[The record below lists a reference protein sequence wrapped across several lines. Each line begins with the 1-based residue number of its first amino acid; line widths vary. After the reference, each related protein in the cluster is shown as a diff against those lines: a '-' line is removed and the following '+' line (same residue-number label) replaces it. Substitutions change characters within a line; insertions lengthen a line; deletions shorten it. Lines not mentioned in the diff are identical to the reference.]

1 MQQRVHLS
9 SDASSGC
16 WCLLLTCS
24 PAISLYAGRRA
35 SATAGALF
43 AFVRAWR
50 GRSNHARQKARQT
63 TQARRKRRPLR
74 SRHGRTGDQK
84 KRTAETA
91 PARSQAARW
100 GQNPADARR
109 AAHRASKRPKAGK
122 NTPQKKHPAKRQIQS
137 PQKDRQTPQQKPRRR
152 IPRPNPPNPKAKL
165 SASTR
170 STTSSF
176 PATWIPARSSRA
188 SAGGSQTTPWRRS
201 RWICSKAQRAR
212 SESGRP
218 QTSPPAGQNG
228 RQNAPQPQ
236 GGGNGQPRQQSARNG
251 SQSAQRKRQEKS
263 RAQLFLSENA
273 KIKKYEKISQKL
285 LTKPPARCIMYVQ
298 STPKVHTRR

>member
-1 MQQRVHLS
+1 MQQRVYLS

-35 SATAGALF
+35 SAIAGALF
-43 AFVRAWR
+43 AFVRAWG

-63 TQARRKRRPLR
+63 SQARRKRRPLR
-74 SRHGRTGDQK
+74 SRHGRTGTQK

-100 GQNPADARR
+100 GQNPADAHS
-109 AAHRASKRPKAGK
+109 AAHRASKQPKAGK

-137 PQKDRQTPQQKPRRR
+137 PQRDKQTPQQKPRSR
-152 IPRPNPPNPKAKL
+152 IPQLSLLNLKAKF

-176 PATWIPARSSRA
+176 PATWIPARSSRV

-201 RWICSKAQRAR
+201 RWICSKAQRVR

-218 QTSPPAGQNG
+218 QTPPPAGQNG

-251 SQSAQRKRQEKS
+251 SQSAQRKRQEKNTCAAFPS
-263 RAQLFLSENA
+263 GKCKNQ
-273 KIKKYEKISQKL
+273 KI
-285 LTKPPARCIMYVQ
+285 
-298 STPKVHTRR
+298 

>member
-63 TQARRKRRPLR
+63 SQARRKRRPLR

-122 NTPQKKHPAKRQIQS
+122 NTPQKKHPAKWQIQS
-137 PQKDRQTPQQKPRRR
+137 PQRDRRR
-152 IPRPNPPNPKAKL
+152 GRNRGAGSRGRTHRTRRRSSQPRLDRRPRPSRRRGSRRGAAEPALEDHRRRPGAALDGSAPKL
-165 SASTR
+165 SEPDQSPDALR
-170 STTSSF
+170 R
-176 PATWIPARSSRA
+176 PLLLARMAAR
-188 SAGGSQTTPWRRS
+188 TRRS
-201 RWICSKAQRAR
+201 RKVEETDSRGSKAPETAHRAPRGSAKKNHVR
-212 SESGRP
+212 SFSF
-218 QTSPPAGQNG
+218 
-228 RQNAPQPQ
+228 
-236 GGGNGQPRQQSARNG
+236 
-251 SQSAQRKRQEKS
+251 RKMQKS
-263 RAQLFLSENA
+263 KNM
-273 KIKKYEKISQKL
+273 KKF
-285 LTKPPARCIMYVQ
+285 
-298 STPKVHTRR
+298 RRSY

>member
-1 MQQRVHLS
+1 M
-9 SDASSGC
+9 
-16 WCLLLTCS
+16 T
-24 PAISLYAGRRA
+24 
-35 SATAGALF
+35 
-43 AFVRAWR
+43 
-50 GRSNHARQKARQT
+50 
-63 TQARRKRRPLR
+63 
-74 SRHGRTGDQK
+74 
-84 KRTAETA
+84 
-91 PARSQAARW
+91 
-100 GQNPADARR
+100 
-109 AAHRASKRPKAGK
+109 HRASKRPKAGK

-137 PQKDRQTPQQKPRRR
+137 PQRDRPTPQQKPRRR
-152 IPRPNPPNPKAKL
+152 IPQSNRPNLKAKL

-188 SAGGSQTTPWRRS
+188 SAGGSQTTPWRHS
-201 RWICSKAQRAR
+201 RWICSKAQRVR

-218 QTSPPAGQNG
+218 QTPPPAGQNG

-236 GGGNGQPRQQSARNG
+236 GGGNDSRGSKAPETARRAPRGSA
-251 SQSAQRKRQEKS
+251 KKKT
-263 RAQLFLSENA
+263 RAQLFLPENA

>member
-24 PAISLYAGRRA
+24 PAISLCAGRRA
-35 SATAGALF
+35 SAIAGALF
-43 AFVRAWR
+43 AFVRAWG

-63 TQARRKRRPLR
+63 SQARRKRRPLR
-74 SRHGRTGDQK
+74 SRHGRTGNQK

-100 GQNPADARR
+100 GQNPADAHSV
-109 AAHRASKRPKAGK
+109 AHRASKRPKAGK

-137 PQKDRQTPQQKPRRR
+137 PQRGRPTPRQKPRRR
-152 IPRPNPPNPKAKL
+152 IPQLSLLNLKAKL

-170 STTSSF
+170 LTTSSF
-176 PATWIPARSSRA
+176 TATWIPARSSRA
-188 SAGGSQTTPWRRS
+188 SAGGSQTTPWSHS
-201 RWICSKAQRAR
+201 RWTCSKAQRVR
-212 SESGRP
+212 SEFGRP
-218 QTSPPAGQNG
+218 QTPPPTGQNG

-251 SQSAQRKRQEKS
+251 SQSSQRKRQEEPHGRSFSSRKMQKS
-263 RAQLFLSENA
+263 KNM
-273 KIKKYEKISQKL
+273 KKL
-285 LTKPPARCIMYVQ
+285 
-298 STPKVHTRR
+298 RRSY

>member
-35 SATAGALF
+35 SAIAGALF
-43 AFVRAWR
+43 AFVRAWG

-63 TQARRKRRPLR
+63 SQARRKRRPLR
-74 SRHGRTGDQK
+74 SRHGRTGNQK
-84 KRTAETA
+84 KRTAETT

-100 GQNPADARR
+100 GQNPADAHS

-137 PQKDRQTPQQKPRRR
+137 PQRDRQTPQQKPRRR
-152 IPRPNPPNPKAKL
+152 IPQLSLLNLKAKL

-176 PATWIPARSSRA
+176 PATWIPARSSRT
-188 SAGGSQTTPWRRS
+188 SAGGSRTTPWRRS
-201 RWICSKAQRAR
+201 RWICYKTQRVQSPDALRRPFLRARMAARTRRSRKVEGTDSRGSKAQKMAHRAPRGSAKKKHVR
-212 SESGRP
+212 SFFF
-218 QTSPPAGQNG
+218 
-228 RQNAPQPQ
+228 
-236 GGGNGQPRQQSARNG
+236 
-251 SQSAQRKRQEKS
+251 RKMQKS
-263 RAQLFLSENA
+263 KNM
-273 KIKKYEKISQKL
+273 KKF
-285 LTKPPARCIMYVQ
+285 
-298 STPKVHTRR
+298 RRSY

>member
-35 SATAGALF
+35 SAIAGALF
-43 AFVRAWR
+43 AFVRAWG

-63 TQARRKRRPLR
+63 SQARRKRRPLR
-74 SRHGRTGDQK
+74 SRHGRTGNQK
-84 KRTAETA
+84 KRTAETT

-100 GQNPADARR
+100 GQNPADAHS

-137 PQKDRQTPQQKPRRR
+137 PQRDRQTPQQKPRRR
-152 IPRPNPPNPKAKL
+152 IPQLSLLNLKAKL

-188 SAGGSQTTPWRRS
+188 SAGGSQTTPWRHS
-201 RWICSKAQRAR
+201 RWIRSKAQRVR

-218 QTSPPAGQNG
+218 QTPPSCGPEWPPERAT
-228 RQNAPQPQ
+228 A
-236 GGGNGQPRQQSARNG
+236 ARW
-251 SQSAQRKRQEKS
+251 RKRTAEAAKRQKRLAERPEEAPKKHVRSFSFRKMQKS
-263 RAQLFLSENA
+263 KNMKKFLRS
-273 KIKKYEKISQKL
+273 Y
-285 LTKPPARCIMYVQ
+285 
-298 STPKVHTRR
+298 

>member
-1 MQQRVHLS
+1 M
-9 SDASSGC
+9 A
-16 WCLLLTCS
+16 CS

-35 SATAGALF
+35 SAIAGALF
-43 AFVRAWR
+43 AFMWAWR
-50 GRSNHARQKARQT
+50 RRLDQAGRKAGQT
-63 TQARRKRRPLR
+63 SQARRKRRPLR
-74 SRHGRTGDQK
+74 SCHGSAGNRQ

-100 GQNPADARR
+100 SQNPTDAHR
-109 AAHRASKRPKAGK
+109 AAHRASKRPKPGE

-137 PQKDRQTPQQKPRRR
+137 PQRDRPTPQQKPRRR
-152 IPRPNPPNPKAKL
+152 IPQSNRPNLKAKL

-201 RWICSKAQRAR
+201 RWICSKAQRVR
-212 SESGRP
+212 SKSGRP
-218 QTSPPAGQNG
+218 QTPPPAGQNG

-251 SQSAQRKRQEKS
+251 SQSAQRKRQEKT
-263 RAQLFLSENA
+263 RAQLFLPENA
-273 KIKKYEKISQKL
+273 KIKNMKKFLRSY
-285 LTKPPARCIMYVQ
+285 
-298 STPKVHTRR
+298 

>member
-63 TQARRKRRPLR
+63 SQARRKRRPLR

-91 PARSQAARW
+91 PARSQAVRW
-100 GQNPADARR
+100 GQNPAEARR

-137 PQKDRQTPQQKPRRR
+137 PQRDRQTPRQKPRRR

-176 PATWIPARSSRA
+176 PSPWIPARSSRA

-236 GGGNGQPRQQSARNG
+236 GGGKRTAE
-251 SQSAQRKRQEKS
+251 AAKRQKRLTE
-263 RAQLFLSENA
+263 RPEEAPR
-273 KIKKYEKISQKL
+273 KITCAAFPFGKCKNQKI
-285 LTKPPARCIMYVQ
+285 
-298 STPKVHTRR
+298 

>member
-1 MQQRVHLS
+1 M
-9 SDASSGC
+9 A
-16 WCLLLTCS
+16 CS

-35 SATAGALF
+35 SAIAGALF

-50 GRSNHARQKARQT
+50 GRSDHARKKARQT
-63 TQARRKRRPLR
+63 SQARRKRRPLR
-74 SRHGRTGDQK
+74 SCHGSAGNRQ

-100 GQNPADARR
+100 GQNPADAHS

-137 PQKDRQTPQQKPRRR
+137 PQRARQTPQQKPRRR
-152 IPRPNPPNPKAKL
+152 IPQSNHPNLKTKL

-176 PATWIPARSSRA
+176 PATWIPARSSRV

-201 RWICSKAQRAR
+201 RWICSKAQRVR

-218 QTSPPAGQNG
+218 QTPPPAGQNG

-251 SQSAQRKRQEKS
+251 SQSAQRKRQEKT
-263 RAQLFLSENA
+263 RAQLFLPENA

-298 STPKVHTRR
+298 STPKVHTRRRKSERTDQPADQSTG

>member
-35 SATAGALF
+35 SAIAGALF
-43 AFVRAWR
+43 AFVRAWG

-63 TQARRKRRPLR
+63 SQARRKRRPLR
-74 SRHGRTGDQK
+74 SRHGRTGNQK

-100 GQNPADARR
+100 GQNPADAHS

-122 NTPQKKHPAKRQIQS
+122 NTPQKKHPAKRQKRS
-137 PQKDRQTPQQKPRRR
+137 PRRDRPTPRQKPRRR

-170 STTSSF
+170 STTSSS
-176 PATWIPARSSRA
+176 PSPWIPARSSRA
-188 SAGGSQTTPWRRS
+188 SAGGSRTTPWRHS
-201 RWICSKAQRAR
+201 RWICSKAQQVR

-218 QTSPPAGQNG
+218 RTPPPAGQNG
-228 RQNAPQPQ
+228 RQNAPQRKVEETDSRGSKAPETAHTALR
-236 GGGNGQPRQQSARNG
+236 GSA
-251 SQSAQRKRQEKS
+251 
-263 RAQLFLSENA
+263 
-273 KIKKYEKISQKL
+273 KKNP
-285 LTKPPARCIMYVQ
+285 TGAAFPPAKCKNQKI
-298 STPKVHTRR
+298 